1 MRLQGILIVLFLVSV
16 PATAEPI
23 EDAKR
28 KAASDLMRDGKTLE
42 AVALI
47 QEVIAGDA
55 TNYRDHLF
63 LARAHDKL
71 NNANDAVRAYQSVL
85 SLASAAATGSDERAA
100 RAEAERRLRV
110 LDQATAKVRGA
121 AEDFLKRLDVL
132 DKEAMSARDAR
143 AAELV
148 FRLKAGVYRAAG
160 RKDAGGAEVQVA
172 AQWQESGVFVT
183 KGRQYRIRAVGT
195 WMFGGKIPCSAEGIS
210 DQPLV
215 EGIYPRGAL
224 LAGVVGGTFP
234 PIHVR
239 SSFVL
244 VAPSTGVLSF
254 TSSAT
259 DQTERQ
265 KGRGSLFVIIEPL
278 N

>member
-1 MRLQGILIVLFLVSV
+1 MRCQGLFLSLILVSSH
-16 PATAEPI
+16 AGAEALV
-23 EDAKR
+23 DAKR

-55 TNYRDHLF
+55 TNYKDHLF
-63 LARAHDKL
+63 LARAYDKM
-71 NNANDAVRAYQSVL
+71 NNDNGAVSAYQSVL
-85 SLASAAATGSDERAA
+85 TLASAAATGSEERAA

-110 LDQATAKVRGA
+110 LDQAAAKVRGA

-148 FRLKAGVYRAAG
+148 FRLKAGIYRGTG
-160 RKDAGGAEVQVA
+160 RRDAGGTEVQVA
-172 AQWQESGVFVT
+172 AQWQESGVLVT
-183 KGRQYRIRAVGT
+183 QGKTYRIRAVGT
-195 WMFGGKIPCSAEGIS
+195 WVFAGKTPCSAEGIAE
-210 DQPLV
+210 QPLV
-215 EGIYPRGAL
+215 EGTYPRGAL

-234 PIHVR
+234 PIHVK
-239 SSFVL
+239 SNFL
-244 VAPSTGVLSF
+244 FVAPSTGILSF
-254 TSSAT
+254 TSSAA

-265 KGRGSLFVIIEPL
+265 KGRGTLFVLIEPL